1 VVAST
6 ATNAAALHLVIDDVE
21 TFMSFSWFHIG
32 DKSPERYETVIATP
46 VSAHQNRVRP
56 SARRVRTTMNSSHG
70 RLSDSSLQPT
80 DWSQVVDGKSRNI
93 DIAAM
98 IARLIPGNLGGL
110 ARSQFLWI
118 VLAFWLYVAV
128 SNVLYAAAMQSAF
141 SPATGAQQL
150 FAPWPVRMLQ
160 HLLLFPAVLLAYAM
174 AMRIGWAPRWRAT
187 LMQIALAMF
196 VSILARPAL
205 STAGH
210 IAMLFAGTDADM
222 HESGMPWH
230 DSLFTQAAGW
240 FASFLSFAVA
250 YGFGLALLTG
260 LGSYRRLRD
269 RELQVEALQNQW
281 TRARLAALKLQL
293 SPHTLFNLL
302 HTIRGH
308 ITWDPPAAQK
318 MVVQLADL
326 LRKLLSAGEREMVSL
341 RDELQFVSLYLR
353 LQQQRFKDR
362 LSVVL
367 PDPAD
372 VPPVMVPS
380 LILQPLVENAVV
392 HGVEGND
399 LPIIIELAVDVTEDR
414 LMISIDNTLAVAAP
428 AATEGIGLAN
438 VRERLEV
445 QFGSRAALESAPGAD
460 GGWRARVTLPRLS

>member
-1 VVAST
+1 
-6 ATNAAALHLVIDDVE
+6 
-21 TFMSFSWFHIG
+21 MIG
-32 DKSPERYETVIATP
+32 
-46 VSAHQNRVRP
+46 
-56 SARRVRTTMNSSHG
+56 
-70 RLSDSSLQPT
+70 
-80 DWSQVVDGKSRNI
+80 
-93 DIAAM
+93 
-98 IARLIPGNLGGL
+98 RLIPGNLGGL

-150 FAPWPVRMLQ
+150 FAPWPVRLLQ
-160 HLLLFPAVLLAYAM
+160 HLLLFPVALIAYAM
-174 AMRIGWAPRWRAT
+174 AMRVGWTPRWRAT
-187 LMQIALAMF
+187 LIQIALAMF

-205 STAGH
+205 AAAGR
-210 IAMLFAGTDADM
+210 IAMMFAGGDADM
-222 HESGMPWH
+222 HGSGMPWH

-308 ITWDPPAAQK
+308 ISWDPSAAQK

-326 LRKLLSAGEREMVSL
+326 LRRLLSAGERDMVPL

-362 LSVVL
+362 LSVVI
-367 PDPAD
+367 PEPAT
-372 VPPVMVPS
+372 VPAAMVPS
-380 LILQPLVENAVV
+380 LILQPLVENAVL

-399 LPIIIELAVDVTEDR
+399 LPITIELAVEVTGDR
-414 LMISIDNTLAVAAP
+414 LTISIDNTFASIARP
-428 AATEGIGLAN
+428 FTEGIGLAN
-438 VRERLEV
+438 VRERLAV
-445 QFGSRAALESAPGAD
+445 QFGPRAALESAPGAD